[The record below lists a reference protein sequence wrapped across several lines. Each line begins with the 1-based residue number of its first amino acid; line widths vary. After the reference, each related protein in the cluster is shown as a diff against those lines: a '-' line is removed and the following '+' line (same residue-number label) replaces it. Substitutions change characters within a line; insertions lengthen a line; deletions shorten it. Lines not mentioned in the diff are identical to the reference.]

1 MSAKIKYSP
10 RKGKPNR
17 DAFDMTGSL
26 FAFDDED
33 MPARGLG
40 EARPDLEHDIH
51 PSISDFVV
59 RTARKAASVKTD
71 AGSDLEMDL
80 STLQSRESLTFI
92 SFGSGSSGNCSYL
105 GTGDKGILIDAG
117 IDPDTVRDGL
127 RSHGI
132 DPRSI
137 CGIILTH
144 DHTDHVKYVY
154 SHVRKRFDIAVYCTP
169 KVLSGLLRR
178 HSISRRIKEYHKP
191 VYKEFAFT
199 VGGMEITPFDVSH
212 DGTDN
217 VGYFITYAG
226 INVAVA
232 TDLGSVTPRVDYYMR
247 QANHIVIESNYD
259 LQMLL
264 NGPYPQH
271 LKARIQAA
279 TGHLDNT
286 AAAAYIASIVSPRLR
301 TVLLCH
307 LSHENNMP
315 ELAVGAMRTAL
326 AGAGFTEVGDGSGSL
341 DTRDM
346 PLQLAAL
353 PRLTPSPLYTL
364 GKII

>member
-10 RKGKPNR
+10 RRSKTNR
-17 DAFDMTGSL
+17 DTFYMTGNLFSL
-26 FAFDDED
+26 DEEA
-33 MPARGLG
+33 PALKG
-40 EARPDLEHDIH
+40 AAAPRPDLEHDIH

-59 RTARKAASVKTD
+59 RTARKAAATKAE

-80 STLQSRESLTFI
+80 SGLPTREALTFI

-105 GTGDKGILIDAG
+105 GNGEKGILIDAG
-117 IDPDTVRDGL
+117 VDPDTVRDGL

-132 DPRSI
+132 DSRSI

-154 SHVRKRFDIAVYCTP
+154 SHVRKRFDIGVYCTP
-169 KVLSGLLRR
+169 KILTGLLRR

-191 VYKEFAFT
+191 VYKEFAFN
-199 VGGMEITPFDVSH
+199 VAGMEITPFDVSH

-226 INVAVA
+226 VNVAVA

-286 AAAAYIASIVSPRLR
+286 AAAAYIASIASPRLR

-307 LSHENNMP
+307 LSHENNLP
-315 ELAVGAMRTAL
+315 ELAVGAMRKAL
-326 AGAGFTEVGDGSGSL
+326 AEAAFTEVGDGSGSL
-341 DTRDM
+341 ETRDM

-364 GKII
+364 RKIL